1 MQGLWDLIKRPNLL
15 IIGMDDEKRSV
26 QVGIVINE
34 LQSQM
39 KENPSFNG

>member
-1 MQGLWDLIKRPNLL
+1 MQELWDLIKRPNLL
-15 IIGMDDEKRSV
+15 IIGMDDENRSV
-26 QVGIVINE
+26 QVGIVIDE